1 MVLMNRPLPRHVSSS
16 PRYSRAVF
24 DFYTAMNNCQL
35 PGELHPVQARNSGIL
50 PAWIA
55 WMQNVGGEEYAT
67 GWKELFEN
75 HRRRFFQN
83 VANFEEEV
91 VHDPAI
97 QRGEVNIGSSQGQN
111 IGPFVMSVAPLMF
124 WIRPNVIIEATN
136 ALEDLLV
143 HSDLGD
149 DLPIGLVRPPFPACY
164 IPFGK
169 TFREVLGDKRRGL
182 SGIATK
188 LQGVYVFTAGREEDR
203 ALSFVLIEEIEG
215 QPLLAASDVDLIIRD
230 EEQSIHQII
239 ANACRQDGQSTSFYE
254 TIVQLCTKNFLYMNL
269 SQTVQLD
276 DPSYTL
282 ALRQLK
288 NYGPKKLAKR
298 SRQIAHLYDRIV
310 LGPQTLMQHAT
321 DEHGEVSPHMRRGHF
336 RLQPHGPQ
344 QSLRKVIFIAPTWIR
359 ADRL

>member
-1 MVLMNRPLPRHVSSS
+1 MVPINTPLPKHLPSS

-35 PGELHPVQARNSGIL
+35 PGLLHPVQARNSGIL
-50 PAWIA
+50 PAWMA
-55 WMQNVGGEEYAT
+55 WMHNVGGEEYAT
-67 GWKELFEN
+67 GWKDLFEN
-75 HRRRFFQN
+75 QRRRFFQN
-83 VANFEEEV
+83 AANFQEEV
-91 VHDPAI
+91 QHDPAI
-97 QRGEVNIGSSQGQN
+97 QRGEVNIGSSQGEN
-111 IGPFVMSVAPLMF
+111 IGPFVMSVAPIMF
-124 WIRPNVIIEATN
+124 WMRPNVIIEATD
-136 ALEDLLV
+136 ALQDLLV

-169 TFREVLGDKRRGL
+169 TFQDVLGEKRGGPD
-182 SGIATK
+182 GITAK
-188 LQGVYVFTAGREEDR
+188 LQGVYVFTADREEDR
-203 ALSFVLIEEIEG
+203 ALSFVLIEEIAG
-215 QPLLAASDVDLIIRD
+215 QPLLAASDMDLIIRD

-239 ANACRQDGQSTSFYE
+239 SNACNQNGQIISFYE
-254 TIVQLCTKNFLYMNL
+254 SVVQLCTKIFLYMNL
-269 SQTVQLD
+269 SQVIQLD
-276 DPSYTL
+276 DPSHTL
-282 ALRQLK
+282 ALKQLK

-310 LGPQTLMQHAT
+310 LGPQTLMHNTA